1 MSGDREKV
9 NETIEYMIKYFNKY
23 MSNMNDRLKINSLF
37 NEFEDTAR
45 NDLISLV
52 KLSNT
57 RYKGVKSGNSLD
69 NVVQKQM
76 PAYRQIINSAITDE
90 FYLTDDVFQEKKKF
104 GKMNNKAEN
113 TEIGLLR
120 HLIKENVKSLS
131 SEENG
136 QNLYVAGGEHKLANM
151 KFLERLKKI
160 ISPTM
165 QQLNN
170 NSIKGRKDKTNQL
183 ALGKT
188 EMSLVSEAENA
199 DSNIDRINQC
209 KIRLIVNNSFA
220 DAFGGPK

>member
-37 NEFEDTAR
+37 NEFEDKAR

-136 QNLYVAGGEHKLANM
+136 QNLYEAGGEHKLANM